1 MTSTHRHIVAYKRG
15 AASKFQTKWRLL
27 QQRPRLVG
35 MSEHTLSSDLRHLL
49 LGREE
54 KSNDL
59 CAHRRRIS

>member
-1 MTSTHRHIVAYKRG
+1 MTSNHRHVVAYKRE
-15 AASKFQTKWRLL
+15 AASKFLTEWRPL

-54 KSNDL
+54 KSNAL